1 MWSQPGP
8 PCDPVSPP
16 TPSSGHAARAPS
28 SGCPVLHC
36 GHCQALALC
45 QVPTL
50 CTPCWALTQAS
61 PRGCHLSDTSKAC
74 GLFPVPTNRR
84 RVLNGLARHQPAS
97 WCAGDGMGPQS
108 AQYTRLPPAPPSF
121 PRFPRLLQ
129 VPLKPPPRFP
139 RLPQVPPGSP
149 VTPRFPRLQPWAL
162 CTWLLFPFSPLSPP
176 GAWHRAQPRPEHTDA
191 EGALE
196 RGACTPHPCS
206 EERETDPTPPAPT
219 GRRTE
224 AHSKCELLSSVQPL
238 SPRSCAKL
246 LHPRPAPP
254 GPSTTNQKW
263 SWAKLC
269 PQLWT

>member
-28 SGCPVLHC
+28 SVCPMLHC

-50 CTPCWALTQAS
+50 CTQCWALTQAS

-108 AQYTRLPPAPPSF
+108 AQYTRLPQAPPSF

-139 RLPQVPPGSP
+139 RLPQVPHRLPSHPQVPQAAALGSVYLAP
-149 VTPRFPRLQPWAL
+149 LP
-162 CTWLLFPFSPLSPP
+162 LLPTEPSWCLAQSP
-176 GAWHRAQPRPEHTDA
+176 AQARAHR
-191 EGALE
+191 
-196 RGACTPHPCS
+196 C
-206 EERETDPTPPAPT
+206 
-219 GRRTE
+219 
-224 AHSKCELLSSVQPL
+224 
-238 SPRSCAKL
+238 
-246 LHPRPAPP
+246 
-254 GPSTTNQKW
+254 
-263 SWAKLC
+263 
-269 PQLWT
+269 